1 MATAKEYQQQGEKNQ
16 HRLIQTINDSLQELL
31 YSHIDHLFKQWIK
44 TFFNAVILVTSI
56 VNKIFLKNT
65 VEVPEHLLNVS
76 LSPEQ
81 RKVLG
86 KGQET
91 ELIEGFTSKK
101 GNKFSAYLKINEA
114 GDLKFR
120 FPDKDIQDIPVEFLG
135 IKLSGDHLEQLKN
148 GKETTLIEGLKGRRG
163 IPFSGFLSIGE
174 EGKIKIRF
182 PVRGSVDQHSG
193 TTVHTPLFSNNN
205 TMSVPEL
212 PKVEANQ
219 KADQPN
225 NFDQPHVQVLPN
237 QAGVNLQDQPNAFDQ
252 PSGSNL
258 TINTDTPISNPIQVN
273 LSRSAY
279 LSDIEVYGRKI
290 STFEVDQLVSTGK
303 TPLLDGFKTG
313 SGKIFSAKLDYT
325 NQKLSIH
332 IPQRCIN
339 TGISLLPKK
348 IFGVEISEQSRRLLS
363 GGRSTSLIENMI
375 SPAGIRFDG
384 WLKFDQA
391 HSLCVRSAEQV
402 REIKVPAKTSK
413 SNEKGLTR

>member
-1 MATAKEYQQQGEKNQ
+1 
-16 HRLIQTINDSLQELL
+16 
-31 YSHIDHLFKQWIK
+31 
-44 TFFNAVILVTSI
+44 
-56 VNKIFLKNT
+56 
-65 VEVPEHLLNVS
+65 
-76 LSPEQ
+76 
-81 RKVLG
+81 
-86 KGQET
+86 
-91 ELIEGFTSKK
+91 
-101 GNKFSAYLKINEA
+101 
-114 GDLKFR
+114 
-120 FPDKDIQDIPVEFLG
+120 
-135 IKLSGDHLEQLKN
+135 
-148 GKETTLIEGLKGRRG
+148 
-163 IPFSGFLSIGE
+163 
-174 EGKIKIRF
+174 
-182 PVRGSVDQHSG
+182 
-193 TTVHTPLFSNNN
+193 
-205 TMSVPEL
+205 MSVPEL

-252 PSGSNL
+252 PPGSNL

-290 STFEVDQLVSTGK
+290 STSEVDQLVSTGK

-339 TGISLLPKK
+339 TGISMLPKK

-413 SNEKGLTR
+413 SNEKGLTG

>member
-1 MATAKEYQQQGEKNQ
+1 MVQ
-16 HRLIQTINDSLQELL
+16 
-31 YSHIDHLFKQWIK
+31 
-44 TFFNAVILVTSI
+44 
-56 VNKIFLKNT
+56 
-65 VEVPEHLLNVS
+65 VPEHLLNVS

-81 RKVLG
+81 REVLG

-91 ELIEGFTSKK
+91 ELIAGFTSKK

-120 FPDKDIQDIPVEFLG
+120 FPDKDIQEIPVEFLG
-135 IKLSGDHLEQLKN
+135 VKLSGEHREQLKN

-193 TTVHTPLFSNNN
+193 ITVHTPLFLNNN

-212 PKVEANQ
+212 TKVEANQ

-225 NFDQPHVQVLPN
+225 TFDQPHVQVLPN

-252 PSGSNL
+252 PPGSKM
-258 TINTDTPISNPIQVN
+258 TINTDTPISKPIPVN
-273 LSRSAY
+273 LSRSAD
-279 LSDIEVYGRKI
+279 LSDIEIYGRKI
-290 STFEVDQLVSTGK
+290 SPAEVDQLVSTGK

-339 TGISLLPKK
+339 TGISMLPKK
-348 IFGVEISEQSRRLLS
+348 YLV
-363 GGRSTSLIENMI
+363 
-375 SPAGIRFDG
+375 
-384 WLKFDQA
+384 
-391 HSLCVRSAEQV
+391 
-402 REIKVPAKTSK
+402 SK
-413 SNEKGLTR
+413 